1 MLPFLQK
8 KKQAAGVSMVYRKPD
23 ASPEAMSEQDAGLEA
38 AADDLMRGIHSHDKK
53 LVITAIKALLEL
65 IESEPQTEEMYEP
78 SSER

>member
-8 KKQAAGVSMVYRKPD
+8 KKQAAGISMVYRKPD
-23 ASPEAMSEQDAGLEA
+23 ASPESKSEETAGLEA

-53 LVITAIKALLEL
+53 LVLSAMRALLEL
-65 IESEPQTEEMYEP
+65 LEAEPETEEMYEP

>member
-1 MLPFLQK
+1 
-8 KKQAAGVSMVYRKPD
+8 MVYRKPD

-65 IESEPQTEEMYEP
+65 IESEPKTEEMYEP